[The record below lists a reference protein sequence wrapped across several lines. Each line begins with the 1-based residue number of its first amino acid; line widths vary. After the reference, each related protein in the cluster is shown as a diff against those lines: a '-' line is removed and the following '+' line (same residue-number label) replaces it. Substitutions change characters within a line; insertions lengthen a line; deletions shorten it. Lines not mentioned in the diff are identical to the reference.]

1 MGFVNEKEKSRVI
14 DYERNIYLTRA
25 NSDVI
30 GRGSPD
36 DPRTEF
42 WDLPL
47 GDNPKDVVW
56 FGAFYTQKEITKNN
70 WHIKWT
76 MHKIVIPEHLKPRRF
91 EIKDLIE
98 EALETFGVYYGKK
111 NVSRQ
116 EFAVYHW
123 LKTFE

>member
-1 MGFVNEKEKSRVI
+1 MAFVNEKENRRVI
-14 DYERNIYLTRA
+14 DYERNIYITRA

-42 WDLPL
+42 WDLHL
-47 GDNPKDVVW
+47 GDDPEDVVW
-56 FGAFYTQKEITKNN
+56 FGVFYNQEEVAPDD

-76 MHKIVIPEHLKPRRF
+76 LHKIVIPPYLMPRKM
-91 EIKDLIE
+91 EIKALLE
-98 EALETFGVYYGKK
+98 EVMDTYGVRYGKK
-111 NVSRQ
+111 NVSQ
-116 EFAVYHW
+116 QHFAIHNW